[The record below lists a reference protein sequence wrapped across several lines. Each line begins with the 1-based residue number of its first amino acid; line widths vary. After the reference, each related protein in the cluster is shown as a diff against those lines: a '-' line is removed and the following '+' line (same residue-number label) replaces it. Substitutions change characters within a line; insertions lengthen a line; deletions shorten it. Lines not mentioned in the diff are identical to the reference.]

1 MIQDNLFG
9 RARWLLFRRPTDILT
24 TRDINNV
31 DACLRGA
38 EERTRE
44 GLYAAGFVAYEAAGA
59 LDPALRTHV
68 LNDFPLIWLGIY
80 SDYELIALPRCVKE
94 STVLDSWQTSVTP
107 EEYHRAFERIKEH
120 ISRGNTYQVNYTLRL
135 RHAFSG
141 DPWRLFLSLQSAQRS
156 AYAAYLNLGR
166 HHICSASPELFF
178 SLDRGRLVSKPM
190 KGTAPRGDTTADD
203 RRGQEWLARSAKN
216 RAENVMIVDMIR
228 SDMGRVADA
237 GTVCVDKL
245 FSIERYPTILQM
257 TSTVTS
263 RASGS
268 VTDILRAMFPCASI
282 TGAPKVKTMEIIKEL
297 ESSPRGIYTGS
308 IGYFGPDRRA
318 QFNVAIRTAVA
329 DTEKRSVEFGVG
341 GGIVWDSDEADEYAE
356 WRAKARILFD
366 TDPQFDLVESLLW
379 RAGGGFYLLDPHV
392 ARLEDSAAYFQ
403 FKFSAQNL
411 RKVLLDF
418 AAHPPQRDSKVRIRL
433 AREGRLVIRSESLN
447 SITGATLAL
456 TAKPVKKSRFLLH
469 KTTHREQY
477 AELLQEHRGRIP
489 ELTDLIYWNEDGLVT
504 ETGFANVVVD
514 IDGVFCTPRVEAG
527 ALPGIFRQ
535 YLLGLNVIQE
545 REVRVDDLVRARN
558 LYLINSVRGWMP
570 LMRAAQADVW
580 TIMSDLDYE
589 TNGARMSHGVRG
601 VVSQGVER

>member
-1 MIQDNLFG
+1 M
-9 RARWLLFRRPTDILT
+9 LFRRPTEILA
-24 TRDINNV
+24 TRDIDKV
-31 DACLRGA
+31 EACLRGA

-44 GLYAAGFVAYEAAGA
+44 GLYAAGFVAYEASGA
-59 LDPALRTHV
+59 FDPALRTHA

-80 SDYELIALPRCVKE
+80 SDYELITLARRVE
-94 STVLDSWQTSVTP
+94 DSTVLDSWRTSVTP
-107 EEYHRAFERIKEH
+107 EEYHGAFARIKEH

-141 DPWRLFLSLQSAQRS
+141 DPWKLFLSLQSAQRG

-178 SLDRGRLVSKPM
+178 SLDGGRLVSKPM

-203 RRGQEWLARSAKN
+203 RRRREWLARSPKN

-228 SDMGRVADA
+228 NDMGRVADA
-237 GTVCVDKL
+237 GTVRVDKL

-268 VTDILRAMFPCASI
+268 VADILRAMFPCASI
-282 TGAPKVKTMEIIKEL
+282 TGAPKVRTMEIIKEL
-297 ESSPRGIYTGS
+297 ESSPRGIYTGC
-308 IGYFGPDRRA
+308 IGYIGPERRA
-318 QFNVAIRTAVA
+318 QFNVAIRTAVV

-341 GGIVWDSDEADEYAE
+341 GGIVWDSDEAEEYAE
-356 WRAKARILFD
+356 CRAKARIVLD
-366 TDPQFDLVESLLW
+366 RGPRFDLVESLLW
-379 RAGGGFYLLDPHV
+379 RAGGGFYLLEPHV

-403 FKFSAQNL
+403 FKFSAENL
-411 RKVLLDF
+411 RKALLDF
-418 AAHPPQRDSKVRIRL
+418 AARPPQGDSKVRILL

-456 TAKPVKKSRFLLH
+456 SAKPVKKSRFLLH

-489 ELTDLIYWNEDGLVT
+489 GLTDLIYWNEAGLVT
-504 ETGFANVVVD
+504 EAGFANVVVD

-535 YLLGLNVIQE
+535 YLLGLNMVEE
-545 REVRVDDLVRARN
+545 REIRVGDLVRARN

-570 LMRAAQADVW
+570 LMRAAREGVW
-580 TIMSDLDYE
+580 TIMGDLNYE
-589 TNGARMSHGVRG
+589 TDGARIRHGVRG